1 MSHTTAAGIRG
12 SRHKAPQHGYTLV
25 EITVVLLVIGLI
37 IGAAAVG
44 RDLQRTASY
53 NRMSNDFVQGW
64 QLAYDAYLA
73 GVGRPPGDNAASP
86 TGQINGGA
94 APARQELC
102 GTTLINTF
110 LAAGIRLP
118 EGRSA
123 GQPDRYAYLDSN
135 GNPQEVQ
142 VCLQNVDWA
151 EAGASVGVFVTR
163 PRNVMILKSVTPALA
178 NLLDAQVDGVQDA
191 RFGRVRQDTQ
201 ANATATTTSQ
211 LWGVDERMAYGS
223 TVATSNDEAQVAVM
237 TAYMQMLR

>member
-1 MSHTTAAGIRG
+1 MRQTTTSGQCASVRNASQRG
-12 SRHKAPQHGYTLV
+12 YSLV

-44 RDLQRTASY
+44 RDLQRSASY
-53 NRMSNDFVQGW
+53 NRLSNDFVQGW

-73 GVGRPPGDNAASP
+73 GVGRPPGDNAVSP

-102 GTTLINTF
+102 GTALINTF

-118 EGRSA
+118 EGRAA

-163 PRNVMILKSVTPALA
+163 PRNVMVLKSVTPALA
-178 NLLDAQVDGVQDA
+178 ALLDAQVDGVQDA

-201 ANATATTTSQ
+201 ANSTGVTASQ
-211 LWGVDERMAYGS
+211 LWAVDERMAYGS
-223 TVATSNDEAQVAVM
+223 TVATSNDESQIAVM